1 MISRSM
7 IFIIG
12 IILVVIGVGLFAYYE
27 NYVKPERESK
37 ELLTE
42 AKLIFERGDKDSVN
56 HAINTLNK
64 VIAKYPK
71 SKAIPDAYYYIGRCY
86 EKLGLNR
93 LAYLKYNYL
102 LKNRAGTLTKQFKK
116 EILVRLA
123 HLNIIKQYSEEGINQ
138 LHDLLNESFNKD
150 FRSKVYSELGHTYL
164 NLGKYTEAKKMF
176 DISLNENGSNEDAIL
191 GKARAIKRMGH
202 DNKAYDLY
210 EHFLKYYGPISQ
222 YTKDVKR
229 SYKEQAYKS
238 GLNAFRT
245 ARYYDAIS
253 FFNRV
258 LKNFSYDK
266 KSENAFYWIG
276 ECYFALKKF
285 DKAITYFNRALTN
298 NFYHKDHDA
307 QLKKGFAYFMSK
319 RFDLAAKE
327 FQIYLNNYPNGK
339 YAPRARDWKKQSTE
353 ELILRIDRKKL
364 PKVQET
370 PETEEIPENNAAPE
384 EESISHEKDEEVSG
398 DNRYLLLERGG
409 KIKLENVAEL

>member
-7 IFIIG
+7 ILIIG
-12 IILVVIGVGLFAYYE
+12 IILVVIGVGLFAYYG

-164 NLGKYTEAKKMF
+164 KLAKYKEAKRMF
-176 DISLNENGSNEDAIL
+176 DISLNENGLVTDCTSLQVAL
-191 GKARAIKRMGH
+191 G
-202 DNKAYDLY
+202 
-210 EHFLKYYGPISQ
+210 S
-222 YTKDVKR
+222 
-229 SYKEQAYKS
+229 
-238 GLNAFRT
+238 
-245 ARYYDAIS
+245 
-253 FFNRV
+253 
-258 LKNFSYDK
+258 
-266 KSENAFYWIG
+266 
-276 ECYFALKKF
+276 
-285 DKAITYFNRALTN
+285 
-298 NFYHKDHDA
+298 
-307 QLKKGFAYFMSK
+307 
-319 RFDLAAKE
+319 
-327 FQIYLNNYPNGK
+327 
-339 YAPRARDWKKQSTE
+339 
-353 ELILRIDRKKL
+353 ELIL
-364 PKVQET
+364 
-370 PETEEIPENNAAPE
+370 EIVINQF
-384 EESISHEKDEEVSG
+384 
-398 DNRYLLLERGG
+398 L
-409 KIKLENVAEL
+409 